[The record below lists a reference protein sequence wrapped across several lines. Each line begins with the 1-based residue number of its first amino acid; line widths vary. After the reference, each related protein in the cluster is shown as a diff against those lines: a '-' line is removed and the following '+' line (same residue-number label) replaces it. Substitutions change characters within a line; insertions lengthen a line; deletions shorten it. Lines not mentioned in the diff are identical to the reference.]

1 VCYTSFLYI
10 INTIILE
17 IDKNSE
23 IICHKCKKPATGRY
37 SPDMGIAGLAFCDE
51 HKELM
56 AAAFYCLLQN
66 DTETFNKLMG
76 TDLATQ
82 E

>member
-1 VCYTSFLYI
+1 M
-10 INTIILE
+10 
-17 IDKNSE
+17 D
-23 IICHKCKKPATGRY
+23 
-37 SPDMGIAGLAFCDE
+37 IAGLAFCDE

-56 AAAFYCLLQN
+56 AAAFYCLIHN
-66 DTETFNKLMG
+66 DTKTFDQLMG

>member
-1 VCYTSFLYI
+1 MKKTKTPEAV
-10 INTIILE
+10 
-17 IDKNSE
+17 
-23 IICHKCKKPATGRY
+23 CHKCKKPAVGRY
-37 SPDMGIAGLAFCDE
+37 SPDMDIAGLAFCDE

-56 AAAFYCLLQN
+56 AAAFYCLIHN
-66 DTETFNKLMG
+66 DTKTFDQLMG

>member
-1 VCYTSFLYI
+1 MKSQI
-10 INTIILE
+10 
-17 IDKNSE
+17 KNKDTQSKTEE

-37 SPDMGIAGLAFCDE
+37 SPDKDIAGLAFCDE
-51 HKELM
+51 HQELM
-56 AAAFYCLLQN
+56 AAAFYCLIKN

-76 TDLATQ
+76 TDLATG

>member
-1 VCYTSFLYI
+1 MEEKLV
-10 INTIILE
+10 
-17 IDKNSE
+17 
-23 IICHKCKKPATGRY
+23 CHKCKKPATGRY
-37 SPDMGIAGLAFCDE
+37 SPDMDIAGLAFCDE

-56 AAAFYCLLQN
+56 AAAFYCLIHN
-66 DTETFNKLMG
+66 DTKTFDQLMG